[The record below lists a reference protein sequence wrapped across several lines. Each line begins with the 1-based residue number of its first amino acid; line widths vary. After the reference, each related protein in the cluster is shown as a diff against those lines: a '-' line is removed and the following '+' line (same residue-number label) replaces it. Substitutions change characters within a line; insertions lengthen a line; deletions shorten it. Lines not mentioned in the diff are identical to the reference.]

1 METKIIAIG
10 NSKGI
15 RLGKTLLDR
24 YKIHDKVELVME
36 VDHIV
41 IRPMRQPRKGWDVA
55 FKRMHKNGD
64 YKLVMPDLFDD
75 ERIEPW

>member
-1 METKIIAIG
+1 METPVIPIG

-15 RLGKTLLDR
+15 RLSKTLLER
-24 YKIHDKVELVME
+24 YRIQDKVDLVLE
-36 VDHIV
+36 EDHIV
-41 IRPMRQPRKGWDVA
+41 LKPIAEPRKGWDAA

-64 YKLVMPDLFDD
+64 DKLVMPDVFDD